1 MTEPS
6 KKLNLED
13 YFPSQ
18 LATLS
23 NSITRPIAAV
33 FEEHFSISMPEWRVL
48 AIVGRRPGL
57 SAVDVAQSAHM
68 DKVAVSRAISK
79 LVQNGYVDRGLGSV
93 DRRRLVL
100 NLSECGEEL
109 YEKIA
114 PLALL
119 LETELL
125 EDLTPDEKEILER
138 VIDKLSSKSRVF
150 ARPHMPPTNGL
161 RNSHSRPSM

>member
-1 MTEPS
+1 MAEAN

-23 NSITRPIAAV
+23 NAITRPIAAV

-57 SAVDVAQSAHM
+57 SAVDVARSAHM

-79 LVQNGYVDRGLGSV
+79 LVQSGHVDRGLGSV

-100 NLSECGEEL
+100 NLSDSGRQL

-119 LETELL
+119 LESELL
-125 EDLTPDEKEILER
+125 EDLTEDEKKMLER
-138 VIDKLSSKSRVF
+138 IIDKLSSKSRIF
-150 ARPHMPPTNGL
+150 TRPHLPPINGA
-161 RNSHSRPSM
+161 RNTHSRPSV